1 MRVVYLQYPSDPIV
15 FFSTSAFYREPD
27 WMKPPRGADVSPQLR
42 WYPIVTGL
50 QLAVDM
56 MIATTAPIGH
66 GHVYAPQNYIDAWS
80 EVTAVGWP
88 RSEIER
94 LKRYLVGKYQ

>member
-15 FFSTSAFYREPD
+15 FFNTRSLYREPD
-27 WMKPPRGADVSPQLR
+27 WMKTPRGQDVSPQLR
-42 WYPIVTGL
+42 WYPIVTFL

-66 GHVYAPQNYIDAWS
+66 GHVYAPGNYIDAWAQ
-80 EVTAVGWP
+80 VTAADWP
-88 RSEIER
+88 QAEIER
-94 LKRYLVGKYQ
+94 LKSHLAGRY